1 MSYGMSNYI
10 VRTMADG
17 TSVSS
22 NATET
27 LSSSYLISANTV
39 AVGSFLEMYARV
51 DRSVDNAVT
60 YTVKIYAN
68 TSATLVG
75 ATLLAQ
81 NTTTTTA
88 QDNIDMGRWL
98 IVKSSTVTQVIDS
111 AQSTVTRFVI
121 PTGAFTEANIDWT
134 VDQYFIISLT
144 NNGSGQTVL
153 AKGMLILKY

>member
-1 MSYGMSNYI
+1 MSNYI

-39 AVGSFLEMYARV
+39 AVGSFLQMYARV

-68 TSATLVG
+68 TSAALAG

-81 NTTTTTA
+81 YTTSAA
-88 QDNIDMGRWL
+88 QDNVDMGRWF

-111 AQSTVTRFVI
+111 AQSTVTRFVV
-121 PTGAFTEANIDWT
+121 PTGSFTEANIDWT